1 LEANLFRTADHYTV
15 YEEMTAIPL
24 VVGRALRLMA
34 QHPNVLLLEEPIRN
48 VRTGEVDVSVDIRL
62 DLPSRWLAVGKSPNG
77 VLAVEPVSFS
87 FPLGFPLH
95 APHIT
100 LRKDFDRSL
109 AHVIP
114 GALHE
119 AAVPCI
125 YDGNLDEL
133 LQRAGIAAL
142 LNQLVFWLHN
152 AAFQRLIDPRQG
164 WEPVRRD
171 SLSDIIVMNADVLR
185 SRVNRNG
192 GHQLFRFEYHRLSR
206 ASHEP
211 GLRSGVL
218 GTIGNRVVLNR
229 SVLSNI
235 FRKGFFGKPPIE
247 FGSSVALFVWPGKRA
262 DGRPHIAD
270 HYYPETVIDQ
280 ETLRRRAE
288 EYGCDHSLRSGL
300 NWLASTL
307 SGVDGFA
314 FPIAIVLCARRPFHL
329 IGSESA
335 LELCPYVLEIDSVA
349 ALRRDSNTQ
358 VRPAGLRDA
367 ISVPLLQRMA
377 GNQSAEKP
385 VWVQIGA
392 GSIGSKIA
400 LHLARSGDSPSKL
413 IDSGYLSPHNI
424 ARHGL
429 YPTQDLVRAAWLQ
442 GKANALAGVITELD
456 QKCESYF
463 EDVRDILQDEART
476 KERFPRKSWAV
487 VNCTA
492 SLAVREALASSS
504 KLTLRVIE
512 ASLFSSARIGV
523 ILVEGPHRDPN
534 CGDLISAFYQLALQ
548 DESLRSL
555 IFEQVDSVQR
565 IEVGQ
570 GCGSPTMQ
578 IPDGRVSMF
587 AASMAEAIRSHR
599 ANGLPRTGL
608 VLVGRLSKDEMGISW
623 AQFDFEPSHL
633 VRDKSGMSPLVVR
646 IAQPVHKRILTE
658 ISRWPNSE
666 TGGILLGRFS
676 EAAQTFY
683 VVDLLTAPDD
693 SKRSPTEFVLGTHG
707 VRKALRSYCES
718 SNNTLYSLGTWHSHL
733 RTSDPSVRD
742 YETACAI
749 EVSRLI
755 PSVVLIRT
763 PDDYRLALAS
773 L

>member
-1 LEANLFRTADHYTV
+1 
-15 YEEMTAIPL
+15 MTAIPL
-24 VVGRALRLMA
+24 VVGQALRLMA
-34 QHPNVLLLEEPIRN
+34 QHPNVRLLGEPIRN
-48 VRTGEVDVSVDIRL
+48 VRTGEVDVSVDISL

-77 VLAVEPVSFS
+77 VLAVEPASFTFPVS
-87 FPLGFPLH
+87 FPLH
-95 APHIT
+95 APQIK

-114 GALHE
+114 GALDE
-119 AAVPCI
+119 APVPCI

-152 AAFQRLIDPRQG
+152 AALKRLIDPKQG

-171 SLSDIIVMNADVLR
+171 SLSDIVVMNADVLR

-192 GHQLFRFEYHRLSR
+192 GQQLFRFEYHRLST
-206 ASHEP
+206 ASRDP

-218 GTIGNRVVLNR
+218 GTIGDRVVLNR
-229 SVLSNI
+229 SVLSSI
-235 FRKGFFGKPPIE
+235 FRKGLFGKPPIE

-270 HYYPETVIDQ
+270 HYHPETVIDQ
-280 ETLRRRAE
+280 ETLRRRAA

-307 SGVDGFA
+307 SGVVDGFA

-329 IGSESA
+329 IGSESP

-349 ALRRDSNTQ
+349 SLGRDSDAQ

-367 ISVPLLQRMA
+367 ISVPLLRRMA
-377 GNQSAEKP
+377 GANQSDEKP

-429 YPTQDLVRAAWLQ
+429 YPTQDLLRAGWLQ
-442 GKANALAGVITELD
+442 GKAHALAGVITGLD
-456 QKCESYF
+456 QKCEPHF
-463 EDVRDILQDEART
+463 EDVRDILQNEIRT
-476 KERFPRKSWAV
+476 KECLPRKSWAV

-504 KLTLRVIE
+504 KLTLRVLE

-523 ILVEGPHRDPN
+523 ILIEGPHRHPN
-534 CGDLISAFYQLALQ
+534 CGDLISAFYQLALE
-548 DESLRSL
+548 DEGLRSL
-555 IFEQVDSVQR
+555 LFEQIDSVQR
-565 IEVGQ
+565 IEIGQ

-587 AASMAEAIRSHR
+587 AASMARRYAHI
-599 ANGLPRTGL
+599 GLT
-608 VLVGRLSKDEMGISW
+608 D
-623 AQFDFEPSHL
+623 
-633 VRDKSGMSPLVVR
+633 
-646 IAQPVHKRILTE
+646 
-658 ISRWPNSE
+658 
-666 TGGILLGRFS
+666 
-676 EAAQTFY
+676 
-683 VVDLLTAPDD
+683 
-693 SKRSPTEFVLGTHG
+693 
-707 VRKALRSYCES
+707 C
-718 SNNTLYSLGTWHSHL
+718 
-733 RTSDPSVRD
+733 
-742 YETACAI
+742 
-749 EVSRLI
+749 
-755 PSVVLIRT
+755 
-763 PDDYRLALAS
+763 LARGS
-773 L
+773 F

>member
-1 LEANLFRTADHYTV
+1 MEANLFRTADHYTV
-15 YEEMTAIPL
+15 DEEMTAIPL
-24 VVGRALRLMA
+24 VVGQALRLMA
-34 QHPNVLLLEEPIRN
+34 QHPNVRLLGEPIRN
-48 VRTGEVDVSVDIRL
+48 VRTGEVDVSVDISL

-77 VLAVEPVSFS
+77 VLAVEPASFTFPVS
-87 FPLGFPLH
+87 FPLH
-95 APHIT
+95 APQIK

-114 GALHE
+114 GALDE
-119 AAVPCI
+119 APVPCI

-152 AAFQRLIDPRQG
+152 AALKRLIDPKQG

-171 SLSDIIVMNADVLR
+171 SLSDIVVMNADVLR

-192 GHQLFRFEYHRLSR
+192 GQQLFRFEYHRLST
-206 ASHEP
+206 ASRDP

-218 GTIGNRVVLNR
+218 GTIGDRVVLNR
-229 SVLSNI
+229 SVLSSI
-235 FRKGFFGKPPIE
+235 FRKGLFGKPPIE

-270 HYYPETVIDQ
+270 HYHPETVIDQ
-280 ETLRRRAE
+280 ETLRRRAA

-307 SGVDGFA
+307 SGVVDGFA

-329 IGSESA
+329 IGSESP

-349 ALRRDSNTQ
+349 SLGRDSDAQ

-367 ISVPLLQRMA
+367 ISVPLLRRMA
-377 GNQSAEKP
+377 GANQSDEKP

-429 YPTQDLVRAAWLQ
+429 YPTQDLLRAGWLQ
-442 GKANALAGVITELD
+442 GKAHALAGVITGLD
-456 QKCESYF
+456 QKCEPHF
-463 EDVRDILQDEART
+463 EDVRDILQNEIRT
-476 KERFPRKSWAV
+476 KECLPRKSWAV

-504 KLTLRVIE
+504 KLTLRVLE

-523 ILVEGPHRDPN
+523 ILIEGPHRHPN
-534 CGDLISAFYQLALQ
+534 CGDLISAFYQLALE
-548 DESLRSL
+548 DEGLRSL
-555 IFEQVDSVQR
+555 LFEQIDSVQR
-565 IEVGQ
+565 IEIGQ

-587 AASMAEAIRSHR
+587 AASMARRYAHI
-599 ANGLPRTGL
+599 GLT
-608 VLVGRLSKDEMGISW
+608 D
-623 AQFDFEPSHL
+623 
-633 VRDKSGMSPLVVR
+633 
-646 IAQPVHKRILTE
+646 
-658 ISRWPNSE
+658 
-666 TGGILLGRFS
+666 
-676 EAAQTFY
+676 
-683 VVDLLTAPDD
+683 
-693 SKRSPTEFVLGTHG
+693 
-707 VRKALRSYCES
+707 C
-718 SNNTLYSLGTWHSHL
+718 
-733 RTSDPSVRD
+733 
-742 YETACAI
+742 
-749 EVSRLI
+749 
-755 PSVVLIRT
+755 
-763 PDDYRLALAS
+763 LARGS
-773 L
+773 F